1 MDSIE
6 SEIFLFLSVFPAIK
20 VPSSL
25 HMFCSYEISL
35 EESTA
40 CFPFRGFV
48 SASCFTTKDWLL
60 AQRRGSVTVADVQG
74 VLSDQGSVETST
86 KRHFGP
92 FFFLF
97 RFVSDDFGSFL
108 LRWFLLDVFNV
119 FLLVSLFLC
128 FLMPMKRRRSWWLHR
143 DAHPG

>member
-6 SEIFLFLSVFPAIK
+6 SDIFLFLSVFPAIEAT
-20 VPSSL
+20 SSL

-92 FFFLF
+92 FFSFSF
-97 RFVSDDFGSFL
+97 RFGRF
-108 LRWFLLDVFNV
+108 R
-119 FLLVSLFLC
+119 
-128 FLMPMKRRRSWWLHR
+128 
-143 DAHPG
+143 